1 MSHELKRQLDQLDS
15 AGLLELVVAAATR
28 LEQLS
33 STVSKQ
39 QPPAEDE
46 PEEESQNQRS
56 GSGNATTATR
66 RSCGRSS
73 GAICLRR
80 KFKKKQHWL
89 TVVPPVRS
97 LVAGTGL
104 SLGCSNLVLFSLIR
118 GSVVVTTLTC
128 PRLVLPSRSPSLTML
143 ACSALSVGR
152 RRLALRR

>member
-1 MSHELKRQLDQLDS
+1 MSHKLKRQLDQLDS
-15 AGLLELVVAAATR
+15 AGLLELVAAAVTR

-33 STVSKQ
+33 QQ

-46 PEEESQNQRS
+46 PKEESQNQRS

-97 LVAGTGL
+97 LVEGTPD
-104 SLGCSNLVLFSLIR
+104 
-118 GSVVVTTLTC
+118 SV
-128 PRLVLPSRSPSLTML
+128 
-143 ACSALSVGR
+143 
-152 RRLALRR
+152 

>member
-1 MSHELKRQLDQLDS
+1 MSRKLKRQLDQLDS

-97 LVAGTGL
+97 LVEGTPD
-104 SLGCSNLVLFSLIR
+104 
-118 GSVVVTTLTC
+118 SV
-128 PRLVLPSRSPSLTML
+128 
-143 ACSALSVGR
+143 
-152 RRLALRR
+152 

>member
-1 MSHELKRQLDQLDS
+1 MSRELKRQLDQLDS

-46 PEEESQNQRS
+46 PS

-97 LVAGTGL
+97 LVAGTPD
-104 SLGCSNLVLFSLIR
+104 SL
-118 GSVVVTTLTC
+118 
-128 PRLVLPSRSPSLTML
+128 
-143 ACSALSVGR
+143 
-152 RRLALRR
+152 